1 MKHRPFTLLCMLLF
15 VASLGGCGN
24 ELLKL
29 KVYKIDIQQGNVLE
43 AQAVEQVRL
52 GMTKEQVHFLLGTPL
67 IVDSFHPDRWDYL
80 YMLKPG
86 HAQSRRSQLTLI
98 FDRNEVI
105 EIIKHNIQTAET
117 APAEQDEAENEK
129 DTDR

>member
-1 MKHRPFTLLCMLLF
+1 MKHRPFTLLCALLCITT
-15 VASLGGCGN
+15 LGACAN
-24 ELLKL
+24 ELL

-43 AQAVEQVRL
+43 AQAVEQIRL

-80 YMLKPG
+80 YLMKPG
-86 HAQSRRSQLTLI
+86 YAESRRSQLTLI
-98 FDRNEVI
+98 FDRNEII
-105 EIIKHNIQTAET
+105 EIIKHNIQAAEA
-117 APAEQDEAENEK
+117 APAGQNEANTEK